1 MWQDVLLVRC
11 LVAPPAPDVGARRV
25 MPARATTC
33 PPGRC
38 GKSGRGALAYKVLVD
53 VLGTNPALVVRL
65 GLFGIDAHYTY

>member
-11 LVAPPAPDVGARRV
+11 LVAPPALDVGARRI
-25 MPARATTC
+25 MPARATTY

-38 GKSGRGALAYKVLVD
+38 GKSGRGALAYKVLVN
-53 VLGTNPALVVRL
+53 VLGTDLALVVRL